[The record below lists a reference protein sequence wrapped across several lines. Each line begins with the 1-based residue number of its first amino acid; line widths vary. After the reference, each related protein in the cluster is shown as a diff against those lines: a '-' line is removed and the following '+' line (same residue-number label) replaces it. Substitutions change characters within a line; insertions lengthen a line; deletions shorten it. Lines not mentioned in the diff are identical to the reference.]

1 MPSAS
6 RESGRPVVS
15 GSEPGP
21 ALVSRSVGRTL
32 VGMAVPMLAGTF
44 AMNAYHL
51 TDTWFVS
58 RLGTRPLAAMGFTF
72 PVVMMVTCVAGGLG
86 NGLTMLVSHALGRR
100 DHDAARRLT
109 THGLLLMTAV
119 TLVLSVAGCLAIGPV
134 FRALGVD
141 AETLPLVR
149 DYMLVWFGG
158 ALTMSLPHVGN
169 GILISLGDSRAASRL
184 MILGTVLNTILDPI
198 MIFGYLGC
206 PAMGMQG
213 AALATVISQAVAAVW
228 LLLLLGRR
236 HRLLRAPTGAMHGC
250 LSSWRRVMAMGT
262 PSILSMMLMPIS
274 ASVLTRLL
282 GAFGHE
288 AVAAAG
294 AAGRIEM
301 FAFVIPMA
309 LGISLTP
316 FMSQNFGA
324 QRLDRIRR
332 RCAWRRVLPLYGGL
346 VAISSSPS
354 PLDRRPLHPG
364 PEVAA
369 IFTAYP
375 DHRLWVRCSGFSAT
389 AVSRST
395 AAPAALRDGS
405 WHRGAGRRSRSPSSG
420 AWAACVASSR
430 RASSRACRAAR
441 WPSSGLPTRC
451 AGPRRTG
458 PRLTVPE
465 GRRTGPSQPA
475 SRRRSRLGLAPA
487 SRRVVQRILSEA
499 AS

>member
-32 VGMAVPMLAGTF
+32 VGMAAPMLAGTF
-44 AMNAYHL
+44 AMNAYSL

-324 QRLDRIRR
+324 QRLDRIREALR
-332 RCAWRRVLPLYGGL
+332 LATRFALLYGGL
-346 VAISSSPS
+346 VAILFIAFAPWIAGLFTQD
-354 PLDRRPLHPG
+354 PK
-364 PEVAA
+364 VAA
-369 IFTAYP
+369 IFTAYTRIIAFGYGALEVQRYGSFTLNGLHQP
-375 DHRLWVRCSGFSAT
+375 LCAT
-389 AVSRST
+389 AVT
-395 AAPAALRDGS
+395 AIRVLVVLIPLSFLGAHLGGVRGLFAARLVTDLSCGTL
-405 WHRGAGRRSRSPSSG
+405 AFL
-420 AWAACVASSR
+420 WASYAVR
-430 RASSRACRAAR
+430 RAEAD
-441 WPSSGLPTRC
+441 GPTPHR
-451 AGPRRTG
+451 P
-458 PRLTVPE
+458 
-465 GRRTGPSQPA
+465 
-475 SRRRSRLGLAPA
+475 
-487 SRRVVQRILSEA
+487 
-499 AS
+499 

>member
-6 RESGRPVVS
+6 SESDPSRPA
-15 GSEPGP
+15 GTATTP
-21 ALVSRSVGRTL
+21 ALVGGSVGRTL
-32 VGMAVPMLAGTF
+32 VNMAVPMLAGTF
-44 AMNAYHL
+44 AMNAYSL

-58 RLGTRPLAAMGFTF
+58 RMGTRPLAAMSFTF
-72 PVVMMVTCVAGGLG
+72 PVVMMVTCVASGLG

-119 TLVLSVAGCLAIGPV
+119 TLVLSVAGCLSIGPV

-158 ALTMSLPHVGN
+158 ALTMSLPQVGN

-184 MILGTVLNTILDPI
+184 MILGTLLNTLLDPI

-206 PAMGMQG
+206 PAMGMRG
-213 AALATVISQAVAAVW
+213 AALATVISQAVSAVW
-228 LLLLLGRR
+228 LLTLLGRK
-236 HRLLRAPTGAMHGC
+236 HHLLRAPTGAMHGC
-250 LSSWRRVMAMGT
+250 LSSWRRVVAMGG

-274 ASVLTRLL
+274 SSVLTRLL
-282 GAFGHE
+282 GGFGHE

-324 QRLDRIRR
+324 QRLDRIRE
-332 RCAWRRVLPLYGGL
+332 ALRVATRFALLYGGL
-346 VAISSSPS
+346 VAVLFIALAPWIAGLFTHDPKVAGIFTDYIRIIAFGYGALEVQRYSSFT
-354 PLDRRPLHPG
+354 LNGLHRPL
-364 PEVAA
+364 A
-369 IFTAYP
+369 
-375 DHRLWVRCSGFSAT
+375 AT
-389 AVSRST
+389 AVT
-395 AAPAALRDGS
+395 AVRVLVVLIPLSYLGS
-405 WHRGAGRRSRSPSSG
+405 YLGGVRGLF
-420 AWAACVASSR
+420 
-430 RASSRACRAAR
+430 AAR
-441 WPSSGLPTRC
+441 LVTDLACGTMACLWAWR
-451 AGPRRTG
+451 AVRQA
-458 PRLTVPE
+458 E
-465 GRRTGPSQPA
+465 
-475 SRRRSRLGLAPA
+475 SRVRGG
-487 SRRVVQRILSEA
+487 
-499 AS
+499 